1 MEEQGSEENLEVGPK
16 SRIHGKTPR
25 DQVAFRDEGFRQDE
39 WIFCPVDRDRL
50 RRITVGEYVFGAE
63 KIEIDMDP

>member
-1 MEEQGSEENLEVGPK
+1 ME
-16 SRIHGKTPR
+16 
-25 DQVAFRDEGFRQDE
+25 DE